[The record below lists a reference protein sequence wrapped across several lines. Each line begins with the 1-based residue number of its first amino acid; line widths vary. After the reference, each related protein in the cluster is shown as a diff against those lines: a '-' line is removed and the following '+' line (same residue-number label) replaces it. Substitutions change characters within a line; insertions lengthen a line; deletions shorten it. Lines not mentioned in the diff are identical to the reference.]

1 MSIYIHLII
10 ASLFWGLNVIV
21 MKLLLEHIPFLLLA
35 SLRVLL
41 SFICLFIYIRV
52 KHISLEKVPL
62 KKIVVITLFGIYL
75 NFLFTFYGM
84 QHVKGVDNALINALS
99 PMVTLLISFLFL
111 HQKLHKREMIAVVM
125 SILAFLLSIRFQ
137 IFSLKLGFYFMLLGM
152 LCYMVSH
159 IIFQKWHIHNSISY
173 TYYQLMLGFIMLL
186 IHTFIIGQFDLFSFD
201 DISLFYWL
209 LFIIISG
216 IGFAYI
222 QIIYMRATEEIGAL
236 KTSFFLSFN
245 PIITYIASIFVLKE
259 EIDYI
264 HIISFVVL
272 IISIIIANKKN
283 KNVVN

>member
-186 IHTFIIGQFDLFSFD
+186 IHTFIIGQFDISSFD
-201 DISLFYWL
+201 NISML
-209 LFIIISG
+209 
-216 IGFAYI
+216 
-222 QIIYMRATEEIGAL
+222 Q
-236 KTSFFLSFN
+236 N
-245 PIITYIASIFVLKE
+245 
-259 EIDYI
+259 
-264 HIISFVVL
+264 
-272 IISIIIANKKN
+272 
-283 KNVVN
+283 

>member
-159 IIFQKWHIHNSISY
+159 IIFQKWRIHNSISY

-186 IHTFIIGQFDLFSFD
+186 IHTFIIGQFDISSFD
-201 DISLFYWL
+201 NISMFYWL
-209 LFIIISG
+209 LFIVISG

-272 IISIIIANKKN
+272 IISIIIANKKI

>member
-186 IHTFIIGQFDLFSFD
+186 IHTFIIGQFDISSFD
-201 DISLFYWL
+201 NISMFYWL
-209 LFIIISG
+209 LFIVISG

-272 IISIIIANKKN
+272 IISIIIANKKI

>member
-10 ASLFWGLNVIV
+10 ASLFWGLNVII

-41 SFICLFIYIRV
+41 SFVCLFIYRRV
-52 KHISLEKVPL
+52 KDISLERVPL
-62 KKIVVITLFGIYL
+62 KKVIVIALFGIYL

-84 QHVKGVDNALINALS
+84 QNVKGVDNALINALS

-111 HQKLHKREMIAVVM
+111 HQKMHKKEMIGVIM

-159 IIFQKWHIHNSISY
+159 IVFQKWHIHNSISY
-173 TYYQLMLGFIMLL
+173 TYYQLMIGFIMLF
-186 IHTFIIGQFDLFSFD
+186 IHTFIIGQLDTSSFD
-201 DISLFYWL
+201 NISMFYWL
-209 LFIIISG
+209 LFIVISG

-245 PIITYIASIFVLKE
+245 PIITYIASIFVLDE

-264 HIISFVVL
+264 HIISFVFL
-272 IISIIIANKKN
+272 IISIIIANKK
-283 KNVVN
+283 KEVPED

>member
-10 ASLFWGLNVIV
+10 ASLFWGLNVII

-41 SFICLFIYIRV
+41 SFVCLFIYIRV
-52 KHISLEKVPL
+52 KDISLERVPL
-62 KKIVVITLFGIYL
+62 KKVIVIALFGIYL

-84 QHVKGVDNALINALS
+84 QNVKGVDNALINALS
-99 PMVTLLISFLFL
+99 PMVTLLISFLFW
-111 HQKLHKREMIAVVM
+111 HQKMHKKEMIGVIM

-159 IIFQKWHIHNSISY
+159 IVFQKWHIHNSISY
-173 TYYQLMLGFIMLL
+173 TYYQLMIGFIMLF
-186 IHTFIIGQFDLFSFD
+186 IHTFIIGQLDTSSFD
-201 DISLFYWL
+201 NISMFYWL
-209 LFIIISG
+209 LFIVISG

-245 PIITYIASIFVLKE
+245 PIITYIASIFVLDE

-264 HIISFVVL
+264 HIISFVFL
-272 IISIIIANKKN
+272 IISIIIANKK
-283 KNVVN
+283 KEVPED

>member
-10 ASLFWGLNVIV
+10 ASLFWGLNVII

-41 SFICLFIYIRV
+41 SFVCLFIYIRV
-52 KHISLEKVPL
+52 KDISLERVPL
-62 KKIVVITLFGIYL
+62 KKVIVIALFGIYL

-84 QHVKGVDNALINALS
+84 QNVKGVDNALINALS

-111 HQKLHKREMIAVVM
+111 HQKMHKKEMIGVIM

-159 IIFQKWHIHNSISY
+159 IVFQKWHIHNSISY
-173 TYYQLMLGFIMLL
+173 TYYQLMIGFIMLF
-186 IHTFIIGQFDLFSFD
+186 IHTFIIGQLDTSSFD
-201 DISLFYWL
+201 NISMFYWL
-209 LFIIISG
+209 LFIVISG

-245 PIITYIASIFVLKE
+245 PIITYIASIFVLDE

-264 HIISFVVL
+264 HIISFVFL
-272 IISIIIANKKN
+272 IISIIIANKK
-283 KNVVN
+283 KEVPED